1 MNMPLHRTT
10 WSKKTLKYLLK
21 QFPVP
26 FPKMVGKHWW
36 LSHPLQV
43 TWNTEFHIL
52 AWVEKALHA
61 GNTFIDVGAHAGWVA
76 LASSRIVGP
85 TGHVVAIEPSPAL
98 ASLIR
103 YHSRLNRVPS
113 IAVEEFA
120 VTDSS
125 GIADFFIH
133 NRGISSINSLFESAV
148 AREAPPESRIDR
160 ICVRTRSLDDYCESR
175 TLIPNLI
182 KIDVEGAE
190 LSVLR
195 GASTILSKHKPAL
208 IVAVHPPL
216 LPSGGENELFHLLQ
230 DYQYVLRQS
239 HSIPLGDDLWGDYLF
254 T

>member
-1 MNMPLHRTT
+1 MPLHPTP
-10 WSKKTLKYLLK
+10 WPKKTLKYLLQ

-26 FPKMVGKHWW
+26 FPKMVGRHWW

-43 TWNTEFHIL
+43 TWNTEVHIL

-120 VTDSS
+120 VADSS

-133 NRGISSINSLFESAV
+133 NRASA
-148 AREAPPESRIDR
+148 P
-160 ICVRTRSLDDYCESR
+160 
-175 TLIPNLI
+175 
-182 KIDVEGAE
+182 
-190 LSVLR
+190 
-195 GASTILSKHKPAL
+195 
-208 IVAVHPPL
+208 
-216 LPSGGENELFHLLQ
+216 
-230 DYQYVLRQS
+230 
-239 HSIPLGDDLWGDYLF
+239 SIPCLSLLSLARRLLNLESIGSVSERVAWMITVNQGH
-254 T
+254 